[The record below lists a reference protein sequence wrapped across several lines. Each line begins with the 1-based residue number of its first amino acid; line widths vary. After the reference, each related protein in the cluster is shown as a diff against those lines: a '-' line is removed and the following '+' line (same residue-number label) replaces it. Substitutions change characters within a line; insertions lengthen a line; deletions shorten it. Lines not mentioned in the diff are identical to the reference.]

1 MIKPAIP
8 SNEARRVATLR
19 GMGLLDTPPE
29 ERFDRVTRLARQVFS
44 TSIALVSLVDSDR
57 QWFKSRQGLD
67 AVETPRDISF
77 CGHAILGDK
86 IMVVNDAVEDERFC
100 DNPLVCGNPNIRF
113 YAGYPLAAPD
123 GSRVGT
129 LCVIDDKPREIS
141 TEQLAL
147 LRELGRMVEEEL
159 ITADKSTSDPVT
171 GLSNRNGLLVIS
183 NHLLA
188 MCKRTEQ
195 PATLLM
201 YHLQNLRDI
210 EEHSG
215 RPEGDAVA
223 TELAH
228 MLMAN
233 FRNSD
238 VVARLSLDTFG
249 VLLAGTNLDG
259 VEGARY
265 RFEEQLSA
273 RNRDCGERAELQI
286 NAHAVTFKKGRHA
299 DAHAL
304 LQDAESRILEAQ
316 AEAEAEAESAAAV
329 G

>member
-8 SNEARRVATLR
+8 SNEARRIATLR

-29 ERFDRVTRLARQVFS
+29 ERFDRVTRLAKQVFS

-57 QWFKSRQGLD
+57 QWFKSSQGLD
-67 AVETPRDISF
+67 ATETPRDISF
-77 CGHAILGDK
+77 CGHAILSDK
-86 IMVVNDAVEDERFC
+86 IMVVNDAVDDERFC

-129 LCVIDDKPREIS
+129 LCIIDDKPREIS
-141 TEQLAL
+141 SEQLVL

-159 ITADKSTSDPVT
+159 ITADGSTSDPVT
-171 GLSNRNGLLVIS
+171 GLSNRNGLLLIAD
-183 NHLLA
+183 HLLS

-201 YHLQNLRDI
+201 YHLQNLQDI
-210 EEHSG
+210 EEQSG

-223 TELAH
+223 VELAH

-238 VVARLSLDTFG
+238 VVARLSLDLFC
-249 VLLAGTNLDG
+249 VLLAGTDLDS
-259 VEGARY
+259 VDTARY

-273 RNRDCGERAELQI
+273 RNRDCGERDELHVD
-286 NAHAVTFKKGRHA
+286 AHAVTFKEGRHS
-299 DAHAL
+299 DAQAL
-304 LQDAESRILEAQ
+304 LQDAEGRILEAQ
-316 AEAEAEAESAAAV
+316 EDAEAETTATA

>member
-8 SNEARRVATLR
+8 SDEARRIATLR
-19 GMGLLDTPPE
+19 GMGLLDSAPE
-29 ERFDRVTRLARQVFS
+29 ERFDRVTRLAKQVFS

-67 AVETPRDISF
+67 ATETPRDISF

-129 LCVIDDKPREIS
+129 LCIIDDKPREIS
-141 TEQLAL
+141 SEQLAL

-171 GLSNRNGLLVIS
+171 GLSNRNGLLVIAD
-183 NHLLA
+183 HLLS
-188 MCKRTEQ
+188 MCKRTDQ

-201 YHLQNLRDI
+201 YHLQNLSDI
-210 EEHSG
+210 EGQSG

-223 TELAH
+223 VELAH
-228 MLMAN
+228 TLMAN
-233 FRNSD
+233 FRSSD
-238 VVARLSLDTFG
+238 IVARLSLDIFC
-249 VLLAGTNLDG
+249 VLLAGTDLDG
-259 VEGARY
+259 VETARY
-265 RFEEQLSA
+265 RLEEQLSA
-273 RNRDCGERAELQI
+273 RNRECGERSELHI
-286 NAHAVTFKKGRHA
+286 DAHAVAFKEGRHA
-299 DAHAL
+299 DAQAL
-304 LQDAESRILEAQ
+304 LQDGESRILEAQ
-316 AEAEAEAESAAAV
+316 EEAEAETAASV